1 MKKIFFVGLFLST
14 IFSISAQELV
24 DFSQYFKEADLEG
37 GIYLY
42 DYKKKSYKI
51 TDKAD
56 FVRTTSPASTFKI
69 PNSLIA
75 LEVGAIKDENEV
87 IKWDGEKR
95 WLDSWNKDHTLTEA
109 YKNSTLWF
117 YQELARRI
125 GEKSY
130 NKYLKACNYGNH
142 NIGKDLTKFW
152 LGESSALQISPKNQL
167 EFLIKLHEE
176 KLPFSKRTFDITK
189 RVMIREQT
197 DHYTLRAKTGWAQAG
212 GKDIGWYVGYVEKKD
227 NVYFFALRVH
237 KPLEIK
243 MSPSEFVEKRIEITN
258 KVLKQM
264 NII

>member
-1 MKKIFFVGLFLST
+1 MKKIFFVSLFLST
-14 IFSISAQELV
+14 FFSISAQELV
-24 DFSQYFKEADLEG
+24 DFGQYFKEADLEG
-37 GIYLY
+37 GFYLY
-42 DYKKKSYKI
+42 DYKKKLYKI

-75 LEVGAIKDENEV
+75 LEVGAIKDENDI

-95 WLDSWNKDHTLTEA
+95 WLDSWNKDHTLAEA

-125 GEKSY
+125 GEKNY
-130 NKYLKACNYGNH
+130 NKYLKACDYGNH

-176 KLPFSKRTFDITK
+176 KLPFSKRTFEITK

-197 DHYTLRAKTGWAQAG
+197 DNYTLRAKTGWAQAG
-212 GKDIGWYVGYVEKKD
+212 GKDIGWYVGYVEKKE

-237 KPLEIK
+237 KPLEKEMPEFIARRIK
-243 MSPSEFVEKRIEITN
+243 ISN
-258 KVLKQM
+258 KILIQM
-264 NII
+264 GII